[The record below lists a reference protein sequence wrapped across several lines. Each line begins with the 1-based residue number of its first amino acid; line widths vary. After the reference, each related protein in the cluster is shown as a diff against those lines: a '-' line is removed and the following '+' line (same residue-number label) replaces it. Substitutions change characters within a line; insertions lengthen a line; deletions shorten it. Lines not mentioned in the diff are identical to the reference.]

1 MPTKNP
7 KDKAQLFIAKAGDS
21 VGREF
26 AMPHV
31 IGAALEVAFRSDKKD
46 RFERMA
52 FEGKS
57 AAGLAR
63 ALEKSADNPDVSNRA
78 DLERDLAK
86 SLSAVVELLNEHA
99 EDAADEE
106 ARETLK
112 NFLDEQTPDAP
123 RRLLELAEDL
133 DIAKRFINETSD
145 DE

>member
-1 MPTKNP
+1 M
-7 KDKAQLFIAKAGDS
+7 FIAKAGDL

-31 IGAALEVAFRSDKKD
+31 IAAALETTFRTEKKE
-46 RFERMA
+46 RFKRMA

-63 ALEKSADNPDVSNRA
+63 ALEKSADNSDVSNRP

-99 EDAADEE
+99 EDADGE
-106 ARETLK
+106 AREILEE
-112 NFLDEQTPDAP
+112 FLGKQSPDAP
-123 RRLLELAEDL
+123 RRLLELADDL
-133 DIAKRFINETSD
+133 DIAKRFVNEVAD